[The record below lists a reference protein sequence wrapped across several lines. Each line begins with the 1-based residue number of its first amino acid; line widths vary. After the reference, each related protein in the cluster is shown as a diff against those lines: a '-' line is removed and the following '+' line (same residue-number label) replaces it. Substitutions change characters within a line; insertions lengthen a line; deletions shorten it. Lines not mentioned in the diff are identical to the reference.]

1 MPIKYKSKSIIL
13 VDDDYDI
20 VNLFKDLLENRN
32 YEVTGFTNPL
42 EALEHYKTNWERYGL
57 VISDI
62 RMPGMTGFDLL
73 KNPGMTGFD
82 LLKNIKKIDATICFF
97 LMSAYDTIDFSELEG
112 IKIDGF
118 IQKPIRIKELLS
130 SIEKHLINIQISS
143 NYSRNN

>member
-1 MPIKYKSKSIIL
+1 MPINYKSKSILL

-42 EALEHYKTNWERYGL
+42 EALEHYKTNWNRYGL

-73 KNPGMTGFD
+73 KN
-82 LLKNIKKIDATICFF
+82 IKKIDATISFF

-130 SIEKHLINIQISS
+130 TIEKHLINIPISS
-143 NYSRNN
+143 N

>member
-1 MPIKYKSKSIIL
+1 MSINYKSKSILL

-20 VNLFKDLLENRN
+20 VNLFKDLLEKVN
-32 YEVTGFTNPL
+32 YEVVGFTNPL
-42 EALEHYKTNWERYGL
+42 EALQHYKINWNRYGL
-57 VISDI
+57 VISDM
-62 RMPGMTGFDLL
+62 RM
-73 KNPGMTGFD
+73 PGMTGFD

-130 SIEKHLINIQISS
+130 TIEKHLINIPITSS
-143 NYSRNN
+143 YSRNN

>member
-1 MPIKYKSKSIIL
+1 MPINFKPKSILL

-20 VNLFKDLLENRN
+20 VNLFKDLFENRN

-42 EALEHYKTNWERYGL
+42 EALEHYKTNWNRYGL

-62 RMPGMTGFDLL
+62 RMPGMTGFE
-73 KNPGMTGFD
+73 
-82 LLKNIKKIDATICFF
+82 LLKNIKKIDKTISFF

-130 SIEKHLINIQISS
+130 TIENHLTNIP
-143 NYSRNN
+143 NYII

>member
-1 MPIKYKSKSIIL
+1 MPINFKSKSILL

-20 VNLFKDLLENRN
+20 VNLFKDLFENRN

-42 EALEHYKTNWERYGL
+42 EALEHYKTNWNRYGF

-73 KNPGMTGFD
+73 KN
-82 LLKNIKKIDATICFF
+82 IKKIDKTISFF
-97 LMSAYDTIDFSELEG
+97 LMSAYDTINFSELEG

-130 SIEKHLINIQISS
+130 TIENHLTNIQIL
-143 NYSRNN
+143 

>member
-1 MPIKYKSKSIIL
+1 MPINYKSKSILL

-42 EALEHYKTNWERYGL
+42 EALEHYKTNWNRYGL

-73 KNPGMTGFD
+73 KD
-82 LLKNIKKIDATICFF
+82 IKKIDKTISLF
-97 LMSAYDTIDFSELEG
+97 LMSAYDVIEFSELEG

-118 IQKPIRIKELLS
+118 IQKTIRIKVLLS
-130 SIEKHLINIQISS
+130 TLEKHLINIPLSS
-143 NYSRNN
+143 S